1 LVALKCIGVG
11 LAVSL
16 FCCRRAF
23 GTEGRAAILAI
34 VIDVIAELLSSEE
47 IEFA

>member
-1 LVALKCIGVG
+1 VALRCIGVG

-34 VIDVIAELLSSEE
+34 VIDVMSELLSSEE
-47 IEFA
+47 IESA